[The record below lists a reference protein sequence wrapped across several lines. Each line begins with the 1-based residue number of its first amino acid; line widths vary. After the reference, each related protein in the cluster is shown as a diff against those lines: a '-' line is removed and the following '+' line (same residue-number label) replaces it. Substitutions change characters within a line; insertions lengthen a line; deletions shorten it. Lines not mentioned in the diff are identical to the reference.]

1 MSPHN
6 PIHPG
11 GSVDTLP
18 CEGSQDERVIQDT
31 ISPNL
36 FQRES
41 FDWADDVEQDIASKS
56 SIPTF
61 PSTLQPELFH
71 WASDVE
77 EETASRCIIP
87 ISANLSRPESS
98 CCADDVEEEIA
109 STTNASPTPLPPD
122 PFDWAVDVE
131 DNLYHSHDVG
141 IAHSCCGSHSRDNF
155 PRERIQT
162 PPRSHPLTITP
173 RPIPSSHKRC
183 KLISGH
189 GQGRLFD
196 SNTDC
201 LFPFTSKAMP
211 SKGLPL
217 TNLTIIEAPE
227 LEESDSSYS
236 PSTTSLNSF
245 TEATSQDW
253 EFVEVD
259 EEVEAMFRYRAMS
272 TQNEGD
278 VHHFNWMC
286 DPIGRRST
294 TPPEVSLV
302 CIQAGPKVSTGRD
315 VFRVQSIMNRA
326 LPFIDPVAVSLEG
339 QHHDILSM
347 RGSSLLRAS
356 QGRVFKLYSLHGAWV
371 NDEDVMK
378 DQIMVDTGNNQQY
391 TSPGLA
397 IGNGFL
403 VSSPIKS
410 VSDWS
415 KSVEAAVAGRVFK
428 LPRKQFWKPTSS
440 RLRTIEAV
448 TPVSLPELPPPQLE
462 AECKPT
468 FSSLRTLETASLD
481 PALEATPARLEAK
494 AKPQRHCHL
503 TTARPGAI
511 SHEYFSFPTPDFDE
525 PQMGWRLRDAIRS
538 LWEAMGFIFKWP
550 WK

>member
-6 PIHPG
+6 PIRPG
-11 GSVDTLP
+11 GSVETLP
-18 CEGSQDERVIQDT
+18 CEGSQDKRVIQDT
-31 ISPNL
+31 ISLNL

-41 FDWADDVEQDIASKS
+41 FDWVDDVEQDIASKS
-56 SIPTF
+56 STPTS

-71 WASDVE
+71 WVSDVE
-77 EETASRCIIP
+77 EETASRCIIS
-87 ISANLSRPESS
+87 ISANLLRPEPSS
-98 CCADDVEEEIA
+98 CADDVEEEIA
-109 STTNASPTPLPPD
+109 STTNASPTLLPPD
-122 PFDWAVDVE
+122 PFDWAIDVE
-131 DNLYHSHDVG
+131 DNLYYSHDV
-141 IAHSCCGSHSRDNF
+141 
-155 PRERIQT
+155 
-162 PPRSHPLTITP
+162 
-173 RPIPSSHKRC
+173 
-183 KLISGH
+183 GH

-196 SNTDC
+196 SNTDS
-201 LFPFTSKAMP
+201 LFPLTSRAMP

-259 EEVEAMFRYRAMS
+259 QEVGEGVEAMFRYRAMS
-272 TQNEGD
+272 TQNEED

-286 DPIGRRST
+286 EPVGRRST

-302 CIQAGPKVSTGRD
+302 CIQAGPKVPTGRD

-339 QHHDILSM
+339 QHQYILSM
-347 RGSSLLRAS
+347 RRSSLLRAS
-356 QGRVFKLYSLHGAWV
+356 QGRVSKLYSLHGAWI
-371 NDEDVMK
+371 NDEEVMK

-415 KSVEAAVAGRVFK
+415 KSIEAGVAG
-428 LPRKQFWKPTSS
+428 
-440 RLRTIEAV
+440 
-448 TPVSLPELPPPQLE
+448 
-462 AECKPT
+462 
-468 FSSLRTLETASLD
+468 
-481 PALEATPARLEAK
+481 
-494 AKPQRHCHL
+494 
-503 TTARPGAI
+503 
-511 SHEYFSFPTPDFDE
+511 
-525 PQMGWRLRDAIRS
+525 
-538 LWEAMGFIFKWP
+538 
-550 WK
+550 